1 MYVFYKEI
9 ILEYGVDNDF
19 VLILII
25 LLSGDVSN
33 SLFISIVDDIYVFF
47 VGIVIDIWWIVMI
60 FV

>member
-1 MYVFYKEI
+1 MYIFYKEI
-9 ILEYGVDNDF
+9 ILDYGVDNDF
-19 VLILII
+19 LLILII
-25 LLSGDVSN
+25 LLSGDVSS

>member
-19 VLILII
+19 LLILII

-33 SLFISIVDDIYVFF
+33 SLFISIVDDIYVIF

>member
-9 ILEYGVDNDF
+9 ILKYGVDNDF
-19 VLILII
+19 LLILII

>member
-1 MYVFYKEI
+1 MYIFYKEI

-19 VLILII
+19 LLILII

-47 VGIVIDIWWIVMI
+47 VGIVSNIWWIVMI

>member
-1 MYVFYKEI
+1 MYIFYKEI

-19 VLILII
+19 LLILII

>member
-19 VLILII
+19 LLILII
-25 LLSGDVSN
+25 LLSCDVSN

-47 VGIVIDIWWIVMI
+47 VGIVSNIWWIVMI

>member
-19 VLILII
+19 LLILII

-33 SLFISIVDDIYVFF
+33 SFFISIVDDIYVFF
-47 VGIVIDIWWIVMI
+47 VGIVSNIWWIVMI

>member
-1 MYVFYKEI
+1 MYIFYKEI

-19 VLILII
+19 LLILII

-33 SLFISIVDDIYVFF
+33 SLFISIIDDIYVFF

>member
-1 MYVFYKEI
+1 MYVFYKDI

-19 VLILII
+19 LLILII

>member
-19 VLILII
+19 LLILII

-33 SLFISIVDDIYVFF
+33 SLFISIIDDIYVFF
-47 VGIVIDIWWIVMI
+47 VGIVSNIWWIVMI

>member
-19 VLILII
+19 LLILII

-33 SLFISIVDDIYVFF
+33 SLFISIIDDIYVFF

>member
-19 VLILII
+19 LLILII

>member
-9 ILEYGVDNDF
+9 ILGYGVDNDF
-19 VLILII
+19 LLILII

>member
-19 VLILII
+19 LLILII
-25 LLSGDVSN
+25 LLSGDVSS

>member
-19 VLILII
+19 LLILII

-47 VGIVIDIWWIVMI
+47 VGIVSNIWWIVMI

>member
-1 MYVFYKEI
+1 MYVFYKDI

-19 VLILII
+19 LLILII

-33 SLFISIVDDIYVFF
+33 SLFISIIDDIYVFF

>member
-19 VLILII
+19 LLILII
-25 LLSGDVSN
+25 LLSGDVSS

-47 VGIVIDIWWIVMI
+47 VGIVSNIWWIVMI